1 MKSNGQYYRE
11 NKEYPG
17 QGYDE
22 VEENLHAKS
31 PKENGTPEVGVEP
44 AEGAKENAEN
54 DAGALEEEGCKSIK
68 YMTVYKK
75 QGTNM
80 CQIFRLAYF
89 RILLFSYYTPS
100 PANVWVALYA
110 VNGEARLYVQGYY
123 LLKVSYHVKSGYH
136 SIVIL
141 EIDM

>member
-54 DAGALEEEGCKSIK
+54 DAGALEEEGCKSSRYITVLK
-68 YMTVYKK
+68 EQEKNMT
-75 QGTNM
+75 TS
-80 CQIFRLAYF
+80 F
-89 RILLFSYYTPS
+89 
-100 PANVWVALYA
+100 
-110 VNGEARLYVQGYY
+110 
-123 LLKVSYHVKSGYH
+123 
-136 SIVIL
+136 
-141 EIDM
+141 